1 MCIFSQPVIS
11 VNNTRI
17 FARLSAT
24 GTQFLVY
31 QMNYE
36 TPDPNAMILPMPVR
50 RPARED
56 SLKFIDLDKYSEFF
70 DDLGNGFPYRRP
82 FGIGCSGSEDPA
94 SRDDLEVFEV
104 GNYIASFV
112 PRLRDFSRL
121 SDRFTL
127 PKSTW
132 SKLPQYGNYG
142 FAVFQLAAGSLQP
155 HPMAF
160 EFQRASDSIFF
171 PTIHIHDG
179 EIHDAE
185 QFDHVLYLQH
195 AGFDSQV
202 YAYDNSYTVDKSTG
216 LIRSKYVAE
225 RFCDLVRSHGIVDGN
240 LLVHRQILRG
250 KKPNR
255 DTIIATTGHPTR
267 PTLNLRPWLSY
278 SPWLLVGGAIAWF
291 LARRARIK
299 RTKDADASSESRSDD
314 LDKTIG

>member
-1 MCIFSQPVIS
+1 MCIFSQPVTS

-36 TPDPNAMILPMPVR
+36 TPDTNAMILPMPVR
-50 RPARED
+50 HPVRED
-56 SLKFIDLDKYSEFF
+56 SLKFIDLENYSEFF
-70 DDLGNGFPYRRP
+70 DDLANGFPYRRP
-82 FGIGCSGSEDPA
+82 FSIGCSASTDPA
-94 SRDDLEVFEV
+94 SRDNLEVFEV

-112 PRLRDFSRL
+112 PRLTDFSRL
-121 SDRFTL
+121 DDRFTL
-127 PKSTW
+127 PESTW
-132 SKLPQYGNYG
+132 SHLPQYENHG
-142 FAVFQLAAGSLQP
+142 FAVFQLAAGALQP

-195 AGFDSQV
+195 AGFDSRV
-202 YAYDNSYTVDKSTG
+202 YGYENSHIVDKATG
-216 LIRSKYVAE
+216 LIRSKDVAE
-225 RFCDLVRSHGIVDGN
+225 HFCDLDRAHGIVDGN
-240 LLVHRQILRG
+240 LLVHRRIIRG
-250 KKPNR
+250 TKPNR
-255 DTIIATTGHPTR
+255 DTIIATSGDPTR

-278 SPWLLVGGAIAWF
+278 SPWLLVAAAVAWF
-291 LARRARIK
+291 LARRARIQK
-299 RTKDADASSESRSDD
+299 KKDADVSDAPR
-314 LDKTIG
+314 